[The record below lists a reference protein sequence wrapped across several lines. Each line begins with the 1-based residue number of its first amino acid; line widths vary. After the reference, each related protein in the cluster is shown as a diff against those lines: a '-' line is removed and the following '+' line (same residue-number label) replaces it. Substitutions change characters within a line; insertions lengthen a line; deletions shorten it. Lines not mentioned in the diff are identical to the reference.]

1 MPDHWGAVCY
11 RPVRGDKVRVGLNGV
26 FVETPANVLDLE
38 VGATLRMEIPLPSGD
53 TIRPVVAIIGVDED
67 FFAADY
73 MELSLRDRG
82 AIDAYYASRPS
93 QHELLVWAVQTEVA
107 AQGTGS

>member
-1 MPDHWGAVCY
+1 MCY

-26 FVETPANVLDLE
+26 FVETPAGALELE
-38 VGATLRMEIPLPSGD
+38 VGTTLRMEIPLPSGV
-53 TIRPVVAIIGVDED
+53 TIRPIVEIIGVDDE

-73 MELSLRDRG
+73 VELTLTDRA

-93 QHELLVWAVQTEVA
+93 KHELLVWAVQQEVA
-107 AQGTGS
+107 AQQ